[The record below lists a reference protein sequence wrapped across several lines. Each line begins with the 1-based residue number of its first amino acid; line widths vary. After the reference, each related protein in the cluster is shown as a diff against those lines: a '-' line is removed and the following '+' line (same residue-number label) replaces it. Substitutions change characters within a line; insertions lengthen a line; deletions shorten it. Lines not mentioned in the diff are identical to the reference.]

1 MKERFTTGII
11 TACIL
16 LSSCSPSFKIMKDYK
31 TTGNNLLPELFAKQ
45 PGWFDSILVQKKAL
59 GIQIIYTQINRD
71 KKGKPQFRDYFFNL
85 EPERYFYPAST
96 VKLPVAALALQ
107 KLNELNITGL
117 DRNTT
122 MFTGVDGEGQTPVSY
137 DSTADG
143 GRPTIA
149 HYIKKILLVSDNDA
163 FNRLYEFLGQEYINN
178 SLHRMGYA
186 DAQIIHRLA
195 VSLTEQQNRH
205 TNPIQ
210 FVDDS
215 GKKIYEKPAEISR
228 LPYAPNNTLLGRG
241 FIRADTLV
249 NAPFDFSQK
258 NRIGLESLHSV
269 LKSILFPES
278 VSSEKQF
285 KLTQE
290 DYDFLWKYMSMKPS
304 ESDFPAYRATEYWDN
319 YVKMVY
325 YGREKSNPDSS
336 IRIFNKSGWSYG
348 FLTDVAYV
356 TDLDR
361 NIEFMVSANI
371 YCNSDSIFND
381 DAYDYKEI
389 GYPFMQQLG
398 KALYEYELQ
407 RIKNKPAGVSKFR
420 IHYTQPR

>member
-1 MKERFTTGII
+1 MLTE
-11 TACIL
+11 TA
-16 LSSCSPSFKIMKDYK
+16 
-31 TTGNNLLPELFAKQ
+31 E
-45 PGWFDSILVQKKAL
+45 
-59 GIQIIYTQINRD
+59 
-71 KKGKPQFRDYFFNL
+71 
-85 EPERYFYPAST
+85 
-96 VKLPVAALALQ
+96 
-107 KLNELNITGL
+107 
-117 DRNTT
+117 
-122 MFTGVDGEGQTPVSY
+122 EGQTAVLNDPS
-137 DSTADG
+137 APE

-163 FNRLYEFLGQEYINN
+163 FNRLYEFLGQEYINHA
-178 SLHRMGYA
+178 LHQMGYTE
-186 DAQIIHRLA
+186 AQIIHRL
-195 VSLTEQQNRH
+195 SINLTDEQNRH
-205 TNPIQ
+205 TNPVR
-210 FVDDS
+210 FTDSS
-215 GKKIYEKPAEISR
+215 GKTIYQKPAEKS
-228 LPYAPNNTLLGRG
+228 LLQYAVRDTKLGKG
-241 FIRADTLV
+241 FMQGKELV
-249 NAPFDFSQK
+249 HQPFDFSRK
-258 NRIGLESLHSV
+258 NRLSLQSLHSMLRSV
-269 LKSILFPES
+269 MFPET
-278 VSSEKQF
+278 VDPKQRF
-285 KLTQE
+285 NLKPG
-290 DYDFLWKYMSMKPS
+290 DYDFLRRYMSMRPS
-304 ESDFPAYRATEYWDN
+304 ESASPSYVPGEYWDN

-348 FLTDVAYV
+348 FLTDAAYV